1 MKLKMQKSE
10 QLMNLSRSLMP
21 GGVSSPVRSFQAV
34 GGQAFVAR
42 QGKGPYLYDV
52 DGNKFIDLV
61 CSWGPL
67 IHGHNHPRI
76 VESIVDA
83 LKDGVSF
90 GVTSEPE
97 IKLCQRVIEMIPG
110 LEMLRLVNSGTE
122 ACMSAIRLARAYT
135 NRNLILKFE
144 GNYHGHAD
152 SFLISA
158 GSGLATLGV
167 AGSAGISKDIV
178 HSTLVSGFNDIESL
192 EKLFSEHG
200 ERIAGVIVE
209 PVAGNMGVVRPSMEF
224 LSSLRNLTEKYEA
237 LLIFDEV
244 MTGFRLSS
252 SGAQGIYNIEPDLS
266 CFGKVIGGGLPVGA
280 YGGKTKLMSLVAPL
294 GPMYQAGT
302 LSGNPLAAAAGLAS
316 LELIL
321 DDKRN
326 FYQLLD
332 ASGAHWKSYLE
343 AHIKHKSY
351 PVCVEQI
358 GSMLTIFFCE
368 KPPRNYDE
376 AKVCN
381 LDRFKSFFWA
391 LLERGVYYPPS
402 QFESCFLSSA
412 HTEEIMERVAEA
424 SVGALDAAFEVA
436 K

>member
-1 MKLKMQKSE
+1 
-10 QLMNLSRSLMP
+10 MNLSRSLMP
-21 GGVSSPVRSFQAV
+21 GGVSSPVRSFKSV

-42 QGKGPYLYDV
+42 QGTGPYLYDV

-76 VESIVDA
+76 VESITEA

-97 IKLCQRVIEMIPG
+97 IKLCQRVIEMVPG

-135 NRNLILKFE
+135 GRNLILKFE

-158 GSGLATLGV
+158 GSGLATMGV
-167 AGSAGISKDIV
+167 AGSAGISDDIV
-178 HSTLVSGFNDIESL
+178 HSTLVSEFNDIERL
-192 EKLFSEHG
+192 EKCFVEHG
-200 ERIAGVIVE
+200 KNIAGAIVE

-224 LSSLRNLTEKYEA
+224 LSSLRSLTEKYGA
-237 LLIFDEV
+237 VLIFDEV

-252 SGAQGIYNIEPDLS
+252 SGAQGIYNIQPDLS

-280 YGGKTKLMSLVAPL
+280 YGGKSNLMKLVSPL

-326 FYQLLD
+326 FYQFLD
-332 ASGAHWKSYLE
+332 AIGAHWKSYLE

-358 GSMLTIFFCE
+358 GSMLTLFFCE
-368 KPPRNYDE
+368 KLPRNYQE
-376 AKVCN
+376 AKACD
-381 LDRFKSFFWA
+381 LDRFKRFFWA
-391 LLERGVYYPPS
+391 LLERGVYYPQS

-424 SVGALDAAFEVA
+424 SIGALDVAFEAV